1 MRVTF
6 LSCPKIQHNVL
17 RQGSNQD
24 RSVASCT
31 RKKTL
36 IEQWYLFTCIDSKF
50 EPSGMNLQKI
60 MKHISLCS
68 AVCTL
73 SACEQEHL
81 WLNRERRRTSPRV
94 KRSDHARRS
103 KSDAE
108 ARACAPQTSAC
119 STSSYRRLLDDFQ
132 NGGSRHEFRLA
143 IYLQGLPCLRH
154 LRPQYVRL
162 SELSSAAETTG

>member
-154 LRPQYVRL
+154 LRPQYVWQ
-162 SELSSAAETTG
+162 SSLVKT

>member
-1 MRVTF
+1 MSFARVRTRNAQ
-6 LSCPKIQHNVL
+6 SSPVL
-17 RQGSNQD
+17 
-24 RSVASCT
+24 A
-31 RKKTL
+31 KTL

-60 MKHISLCS
+60 MKHIPLCS

-73 SACEQEHL
+73 SACEQEDL
-81 WLNRERRRTSPRV
+81 WLRRERRRASPRV

-108 ARACAPQTSAC
+108 TRACAPQTSAC

-132 NGGSRHEFRLA
+132 NGGSKWRP
-143 IYLQGLPCLRH
+143 IYLQGLPCIRH

-162 SELSSAAETTG
+162 SELSCAAETTR